1 MKFIDKC
8 IYFINVLFALA
19 LLLSLF
25 VAYIPPQN
33 FPIVSVFSL
42 IVSPLLVANILFALF
57 WILRVKRRFFLS
69 VLVLGVSVV
78 QLNRFYQLDFSNDV
92 PVGENQLYVMSYNVR
107 IFNLYQWIDDPELPQ
122 KMAAF
127 IAQQSPEVIGFQEY
141 HAQHELSLQDY
152 PYRYSKLRG
161 KGKNSGQAIYSKF
174 PIIHAGSLDF
184 EGTFNNAI
192 FSDIVKGKD
201 TLRIY
206 NIHLE
211 SLQVNPN
218 DVDFDQENSEKL
230 IRRIASSFKKQQ
242 HQADKTLAH
251 IRQSPYKTIVLA
263 DLNNTAFSYVYR
275 LLSTDKKDAFTQA
288 GKGIGKTYSFKKIP
302 LRIDFILVD
311 NQFTVNEFTT
321 HTEQFSDHFPISTR
335 LSW

>member
-1 MKFIDKC
+1 MKFIDKI

-33 FPIVSVFSL
+33 FPILSVFSL
-42 IVSPLLVANILFALF
+42 MVSPLLVANVLFALF

-69 VLVLGVSVV
+69 VLVLAVSVV
-78 QLNRFYQLDFSNDV
+78 QFNRFYQLDFSKEE
-92 PVGENQLYVMSYNVR
+92 PLRENQLQVMSYNVR
-107 IFNLYQWIDDPELPQ
+107 IFNLYEWIKEPELHQ
-122 KMAAF
+122 QMAAF
-127 IAQQSPEVIGFQEY
+127 IAQEAPEVIGFQEY
-141 HAQHELSLQDY
+141 HSEHKLPLKNY
-152 PYRYSKLRG
+152 PYRYIKLRG
-161 KGKNSGQAIYSKF
+161 KGKISGQAIYSKY
-174 PIIHAGSLDF
+174 PIINSGSLDF
-184 EGTFNNAI
+184 KDTFNNAI
-192 FSDIVKGKD
+192 FSDIVKGQD

-211 SLQVNPN
+211 SLQVNPD
-218 DVDFDQENSEKL
+218 DVDFDQENSEQL
-230 IRRIASSFKKQQ
+230 IRRVASSFKKQQ
-242 HQADKTLAH
+242 HQADRSLAH
-251 IRQSPYKTIVLA
+251 IQQSPYKTIVLA

-302 LRIDFILVD
+302 LRIDFIWVD
-311 NQFTVNEFTT
+311 NQFTVNKFTT
-321 HTEQFSDHFPISTR
+321 HTEQFSDHFPISTQ